1 MTITTRSRRKR
12 NPNGLCS
19 PEGFLVIGEQYLKQK
34 LKTDLDN
41 SDRRFRSIFGC
52 SPLVCSIIFQ
62 MIVQNDLAPD
72 CFTATYLTMGL
83 LFLKVYASE
92 TIHAGIASVSEK
104 TFRECSLIA
113 VTAISDLYFL
123 VVS

>member
-1 MTITTRSRRKR
+1 
-12 NPNGLCS
+12 
-19 PEGFLVIGEQYLKQK
+19 
-34 LKTDLDN
+34 
-41 SDRRFRSIFGC
+41 
-52 SPLVCSIIFQ
+52 

-92 TIHAGIASVSEK
+92 TIHAGMAGVTEK
-104 TFRECSLIA
+104 TFRECSRIA
-113 VTAISDLYFL
+113 VTAISDLYSL

>member
-1 MTITTRSRRKR
+1 MYGMLSWEARHDALSLPIIICLTSG
-12 NPNGLCS
+12 N
-19 PEGFLVIGEQYLKQK
+19 FV
-34 LKTDLDN
+34 
-41 SDRRFRSIFGC
+41 
-52 SPLVCSIIFQ
+52 SIIFR

>member
-19 PEGFLVIGEQYLKQK
+19 PEGFLVIGEQYLKKK
-34 LKTDLDN
+34 LIDN
-41 SDRRFRSIFGC
+41 SERHFRSVFGC
-52 SPLVCSIIFQ
+52 SPLVVSIIFK

-92 TIHAGIASVSEK
+92 TIHAGMAGVTEK
-104 TFRECSLIA
+104 TFRECSRIA
-113 VTAISDLYFL
+113 VTAISDLYSY